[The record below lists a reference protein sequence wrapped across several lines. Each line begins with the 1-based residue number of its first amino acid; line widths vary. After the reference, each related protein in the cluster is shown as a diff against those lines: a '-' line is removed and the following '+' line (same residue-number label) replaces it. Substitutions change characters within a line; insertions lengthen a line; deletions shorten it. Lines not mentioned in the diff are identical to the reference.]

1 MVSCGGLVSP
11 DAFWATVV
19 VSGVLRG
26 VWSVAR
32 KGAEDG
38 RATGRQMC
46 GVFRSIYMRD
56 RGPVTWGSAVSEK
69 LRKFVRAQHERPR

>member
-1 MVSCGGLVSP
+1 MPCGGLVSP

-32 KGAEDG
+32 KGVSGDRAAEV
-38 RATGRQMC
+38 Q
-46 GVFRSIYMRD
+46 RSEMRES
-56 RGPVTWGSAVSEK
+56 GAAALASAVSVT
-69 LRKFVRAQHERPR
+69 LDRFVCAQHEILR

>member
-26 VWSVAR
+26 VWGCR
-32 KGAEDG
+32 TKGCG
-38 RATGRQMC
+38 GRQDDRTTE
-46 GVFRSIYMRD
+46 VRRIYMRD